1 MSMGP
6 LGMIGSAAGAPIAQ
20 SQGADVTRSQQE
32 VAGQARETQM
42 NQKAE
47 QASGVGQTEQHEQ
60 ASDRDADGRRPWEIG
75 PRRSAADEAAAT
87 EPPAPESPGGA
98 KDPAGLT
105 GRHLD
110 LQG

>member
-1 MSMGP
+1 
-6 LGMIGSAAGAPIAQ
+6 MIGSAAGAPVAQ
-20 SQGADVTRSQQE
+20 SQGTDVPRAQQDA
-32 VAGQARETQM
+32 AGQARETQM

-60 ASDRDADGRRPWEIG
+60 ANDRDADGRRPWEIG
-75 PRRSAADEAAAT
+75 PRRPAAEESLAA
-87 EPPAPESPGGA
+87 ELPAAESPGGA
-98 KDPAGLT
+98 KDPTGLA